1 MAASGVTR
9 CLIEL
14 ALSSNA
20 PPALKAQA
28 SNTLTPIM
36 LTSPNNQF
44 LLSQLSLAPLVAV
57 PANEEHPN
65 GGFVRLPMRPAVLAL
80 VGSVVEGTDVE
91 PIMGRALKGRAA
103 GVNMFE
109 AYITGNDDAR
119 EFILDGMD
127 PSSPLMGVS
136 DPSRPYDPP
145 TQTAGNIVMN
155 AIVETPLPGRP
166 VESYR
171 ILFACLLM
179 THLIR
184 GSEKSKTFGREIR
197 VPPAGAAGL
206 SGGPEGGDEHEH
218 AIMDDDDEEHE
229 TLLQVIVGNLML
241 AQREQADCANRAAK
255 EGNGPGIV
263 PGRHLGTGV
272 AGGISEEEADWNR
285 VMVGYLVLLA
295 TWLWESPK
303 TVRAFLDES
312 DLQVVSGGCRAVGLR
327 RMLMMFDRHCSSSV
341 PSLNRL
347 ESILSFRDFARSCWE
362 YVTSST
368 VNQAK

>member
-28 SNTLTPIM
+28 TNTLIPIM
-36 LTSPNNQF
+36 LTSPSNQS

-80 VGSVVEGTDVE
+80 VGGVVEGADVDSSV
-91 PIMGRALKGRAA
+91 GRALKGRAA

-109 AYITGNDDAR
+109 AFIIGNDDAR
-119 EFILDGMD
+119 EFVLSGMD
-127 PSSPLMGVS
+127 PSLPVAGVS
-136 DPSRPYDPP
+136 DPTRPYDPP
-145 TQTAGNIVMN
+145 VQTAGNIIMN

-166 VESYR
+166 VEPYR

-179 THLIR
+179 AHLIR
-184 GSEKSKTFGREIR
+184 GSEKAKTAAREIKI
-197 VPPAGAAGL
+197 PPAGA
-206 SGGPEGGDEHEH
+206 GGPAGESGDIHEH

-229 TLLQVIVGNLML
+229 TLLQVVVGNLML

-255 EGNGPGIV
+255 EGTGPGGV

-285 VMVGYLVLLA
+285 VMVGYLVLLC

-303 TVRAFLDES
+303 TVRAFLEES
-312 DLQVVSGGCRAVGLR
+312 DLQVVSWSRSGQQTVTRAERVA
-327 RMLMMFDRHCSSSV
+327 FASSSSALS
-341 PSLNRL
+341 PNRP
-347 ESILSFRDFARSCWE
+347 A
-362 YVTSST
+362 ST
-368 VNQAK
+368 R

>member
-1 MAASGVTR
+1 MASSGVTR

-28 SNTLTPIM
+28 LNTLTPIM
-36 LTSPNNQF
+36 LTSPNNQA
-44 LLSQLSLAPLVAV
+44 LLSLISLAPLVAV

-80 VGSVVEGTDVE
+80 VGSVVEGADVE
-91 PIMGRALKGRAA
+91 PSMGRALKGRAA

-119 EFILDGMD
+119 EFVLNGMD
-127 PSSPLMGVS
+127 PSLPVAGLS

-145 TQTAGNIVMN
+145 VQTAGNTILN
-155 AIVETPLPGRP
+155 AIVETPLPGRA
-166 VESYR
+166 VEPYR

-179 THLIR
+179 AHLIR
-184 GSEKSKTFGREIR
+184 SSEKAKTLAREIK
-197 VPPAGAAGL
+197 VPPAGTVGM
-206 SGGPEGGDEHEH
+206 GGEGVDVHEH
-218 AIMDDDDEEHE
+218 AIADDEDDDEHE
-229 TLLQVIVGNLML
+229 TLLQVVVGNLML

-255 EGNGPGIV
+255 EGTGSGGV

-285 VMVGYLVLLA
+285 VMVGYLVLLC

-312 DLQVVSGGCRAVGLR
+312 DLQVVSLGAGVLKGEGIVLNGNLGTAYRADHPAER
-327 RMLMMFDRHCSSSV
+327 C
-341 PSLNRL
+341 
-347 ESILSFRDFARSCWE
+347 
-362 YVTSST
+362 
-368 VNQAK
+368 